1 MPHTLVEKLWQDH
14 VVAALSPEVDLL
26 RVDTHYFTDLHS
38 TALDELERSGRG
50 VRAPDRTYAIP
61 DHVVSSKPGRTG
73 GEAQWSAIHL
83 ARLKA
88 GSVRWGM
95 RHFDVNDP
103 YTGIAHV
110 LGPELGLTL
119 PGKLVVCGDSH
130 TCTHGALGALAFGIG
145 ASEVVHVL
153 ATQTIVARRSKQM
166 RISLTGKLRPGVT
179 AKDLVLFILRNIG
192 VRGAAGHALEFA
204 GPAVAALSV
213 EERMTLCNM
222 GVEMGARIAAI
233 APDEKTL
240 AYVHGRAHA
249 PKGADFDAAASEWR
263 QLASDPGAVFD
274 RELTLDAGTVVPSIT
289 WGITPEQSV
298 PIDGT
303 LPMLDDPTQADAAAD
318 GHGAAHRDAHLDD
331 RRRAY
336 DYMGLA
342 PGQAIAGTRIDRVF
356 IGSCTNGRLSDLQA
370 AAAVIAGRKVAP
382 HVEAWVVP
390 GSMQVKLA
398 AEAAGLDAQFKA
410 AGFQWR
416 EPGCSLCVGANGE
429 LVANGARC
437 VSTSNRNFVGR
448 QGPGART
455 HLASPAVAAESA
467 IAGMIAA
474 PAL

>member
-1 MPHTLVEKLWQDH
+1 MPYTLVEKLWRDH
-14 VVAALSPEVDLL
+14 VVTALSPEVDLL

-38 TALDELERSGRG
+38 TALDELERTGRS
-50 VRAPDRTYAIP
+50 VRKPLQTYAVP

-83 ARLKA
+83 SRLQKGA
-88 GSVRWGM
+88 AKWGM
-95 RHFDVNDP
+95 RYFEPNDAQM
-103 YTGIAHV
+103 GIAHV

-145 ASEVVHVL
+145 ASEVIHVL
-153 ATQTIVARRSKQM
+153 ATQTIAARKSPQM
-166 RISLTGKLRPGVT
+166 RITLEGRLRPGVA
-179 AKDLVLFILRNIG
+179 AKDLVLFILPRIG

-204 GPAVAALSV
+204 GPAIAALSV

-233 APDEKTL
+233 APDDKTL
-240 AYVHGRAHA
+240 AYLKGRQHA
-249 PKGADFDAAASEWR
+249 PQGADWETACAQW
-263 QLASDPGAVFD
+263 
-274 RELTLDAGTVVPSIT
+274 RELYSDADATFARDITLDAGEVTPSIT
-289 WGITPEQSV
+289 WGITPAQAA
-298 PIDGT
+298 PIDAHVPE
-303 LPMLDDPTQADAAAD
+303 LPADPAEA
-318 GHGAAHRDAHLDD
+318 GEL
-331 RRRAY
+331 RRAF

-342 PGQAIAGTRIDRVF
+342 PGQPIAGLKVDRVF

-370 AAAVIAGRKVAP
+370 AAAVLKGRHVAS

-390 GSMQVKLA
+390 GSNQVKTA
-398 AEAAGLDAQFKA
+398 AEAAGLDKLFTA

-429 LVANGARC
+429 IIAPGARS
-437 VSTSNRNFVGR
+437 VSTSNRNFMGR

-455 HLASPAVAAESA
+455 HLASPAVAAECA
-467 IAGMIAA
+467 IAGVIAA
-474 PAL
+474 PA